1 MAYRAGLPLVLRG
14 VSLQLAPGEK
24 LGVCGRTGAGK
35 SSLLVALF
43 RLAELHAGAIRVD
56 GVDISRVPLAALRA
70 RLAIIAQEPTLFTG
84 TLRSNLDPLGQHAD
98 AALLAALEQ
107 CHLLPLALGHPSGL
121 GRAIDERGANLSTGQ
136 RQLVCIARALLRQA
150 KVGARGG
157 SLHHARRHPPP
168 RGGGSPNLHSRQP
181 AGSPHPAPHL
191 LRLTLAPVSGLYPPL
206 DLGAPPPP
214 VTPAPTPCPSAPP
227 PAASPLPRALLQ
239 VLVLDEATAAV
250 DLETDALIQATL
262 RTRLGEAS
270 SLAIAHRL
278 ATLMHC
284 DRVVVMSEGRAV
296 EQGPP
301 LELRDKAGSRFAELW
316 AASAHS

>member
-1 MAYRAGLPLVLRG
+1 MAYRAELPLVLRG
-14 VSLQLAPGEK
+14 VSLQVAPGEK

-84 TLRSNLDPLGQHAD
+84 SLRSNLDPLGHHAD

-136 RQLVCIARALLRQA
+136 RQLVCIARALLRHA

-168 RGGGSPNLHSRQP
+168 RGE
-181 AGSPHPAPHL
+181 
-191 LRLTLAPVSGLYPPL
+191 
-206 DLGAPPPP
+206 APPTS
-214 VTPAPTPCPSAPP
+214 TPASLPVVHPQHLTSY
-227 PAASPLPRALLQ
+227 ASPLRLYPACTPPGSGRPSATCDPSPR
-239 VLVLDEATAAV
+239 
-250 DLETDALIQATL
+250 
-262 RTRLGEAS
+262 
-270 SLAIAHRL
+270 
-278 ATLMHC
+278 
-284 DRVVVMSEGRAV
+284 
-296 EQGPP
+296 P
-301 LELRDKAGSRFAELW
+301 LPER
-316 AASAHS
+316 ASARR

>member
-1 MAYRAGLPLVLRG
+1 MAYRAELPLVLRG
-14 VSLQLAPGEK
+14 VSLQVAPGEK

-84 TLRSNLDPLGQHAD
+84 SLRSNLDPLGHHAD

-136 RQLVCIARALLRQA
+136 RQLVCIARALLRHA

-157 SLHHARRHPPP
+157 SLHHAR
-168 RGGGSPNLHSRQP
+168 GGI
-181 AGSPHPAPHL
+181 PHL
-191 LRLTLAPVSGLYPPL
+191 AGWHPQPQL
-206 DLGAPPPP
+206 
-214 VTPAPTPCPSAPP
+214 P
-227 PAASPLPRALLQ
+227 PACR
-239 VLVLDEATAAV
+239 
-250 DLETDALIQATL
+250 
-262 RTRLGEAS
+262 
-270 SLAIAHRL
+270 
-278 ATLMHC
+278 
-284 DRVVVMSEGRAV
+284 
-296 EQGPP
+296 
-301 LELRDKAGSRFAELW
+301 
-316 AASAHS
+316 

>member
-84 TLRSNLDPLGQHAD
+84 TLRSNLDPLGHRAD

-136 RQLVCIARALLRQA
+136 RQLVCIARALLRHA

-157 SLHHARRHPPP
+157 SLLLA
-168 RGGGSPNLHSRQP
+168 GGASPT
-181 AGSPHPAPHL
+181 SPGGAAP
-191 LRLTLAPVSGLYPPL
+191 TS
-206 DLGAPPPP
+206 
-214 VTPAPTPCPSAPP
+214 TPASLPAVHPQRPTSY
-227 PAASPLPRALLQ
+227 ASPLRLYPACIPPWIW
-239 VLVLDEATAAV
+239 AP
-250 DLETDALIQATL
+250 L
-262 RTRLGEAS
+262 R
-270 SLAIAHRL
+270 H
-278 ATLMHC
+278 
-284 DRVVVMSEGRAV
+284 
-296 EQGPP
+296 P
-301 LELRDKAGSRFAELW
+301 
-316 AASAHS
+316 

>member
-56 GVDISRVPLAALRA
+56 GVDIARVPLAALRA

-84 TLRSNLDPLGQHAD
+84 TLRSNLDPLGHHAD

-136 RQLVCIARALLRQA
+136 RQLVCIARALLRHA

-157 SLHHARRHPPP
+157 S
-168 RGGGSPNLHSRQP
+168 
-181 AGSPHPAPHL
+181 PHL
-191 LRLTLAPVSGLYPPL
+191 AGGQPQPPL
-206 DLGAPPPP
+206 
-214 VTPAPTPCPSAPP
+214 P
-227 PAASPLPRALLQ
+227 PACRQSTPS
-239 VLVLDEATAAV
+239 
-250 DLETDALIQATL
+250 
-262 RTRLGEAS
+262 AS
-270 SLAIAHRL
+270 SLTPHPCACIRPVSPPGSGRPS
-278 ATLMHC
+278 ATR
-284 DRVVVMSEGRAV
+284 DASRR
-296 EQGPP
+296 P
-301 LELRDKAGSRFAELW
+301 LPER
-316 AASAHS
+316 ASARR